1 MARRILCRR
10 ASLRRPRTPCELA
23 AAVKGTPPY
32 PRPCRGLGIRRD
44 HQALDAPLGGQD
56 GAVEQVGATVRA
68 GRAPRVRVEPSW
80 PGRSSGGKE
89 SLEPSGRPPIPGLVG
104 TGQSLGRGPLPAHY
118 FLIPTALDRP
128 ARPVDFFS
136 RDDLP
141 PLSVSRTNRAWLLEC
156 FAH

>member
-23 AAVKGTPPY
+23 AALKGTPPY

-80 PGRSSGGKE
+80 PGRSSGGRSPW
-89 SLEPSGRPPIPGLVG
+89 SLRAGRPYLALSEPA
-104 TGQSLGRGPLPAHY
+104 SLWVAARY
-118 FLIPTALDRP
+118 RPTTSDSDRLGRP
-128 ARPVDFFS
+128 ARPGGF
-136 RDDLP
+136 
-141 PLSVSRTNRAWLLEC
+141 LLAC
-156 FAH
+156 R